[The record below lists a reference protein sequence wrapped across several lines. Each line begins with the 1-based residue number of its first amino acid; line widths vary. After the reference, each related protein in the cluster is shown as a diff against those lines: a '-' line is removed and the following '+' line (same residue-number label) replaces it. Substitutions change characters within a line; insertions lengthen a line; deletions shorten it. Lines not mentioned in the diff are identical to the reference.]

1 MSAIIAFFEF
11 AITFLVDASNFAWIA
26 YSVAAGVALLLTI
39 WLSHARRSWAP
50 LKVVGRLLTIA
61 MAVSLP
67 ALIVIR
73 GDVNRF
79 HQRIDDLAQ
88 FNLVRAANRAAPAPD
103 ATGRYWFYSFYRD
116 PAQPQNLIFCKERV
130 IIEPSA
136 TPDFDFTYYTVP
148 AESTCGAPVAQWN
161 GALIWLEEHRAFLDV
176 ARDPQG
182 TDFLIA
188 YLKLPWQP
196 ARSIRE
202 FDSVGFQMGP
212 ADYGT
217 NPIANV
223 YMLSAR
229 DLSEGEVLERLSR
242 DIRTRVAVAGT
253 GSAPLSV
260 SCHTRTPTYGA
271 ITVEEIMRCDQRAL
285 YSVYAELSGPRED

>member
-1 MSAIIAFFEF
+1 MGPIIAFFEF
-11 AITFLVDASNFAWIA
+11 VITFLVDSSNFAWIA
-26 YSVAAGVALLLTI
+26 YSVAAGVALLLTV
-39 WLSHARRSWAP
+39 WLSHARRSWQP
-50 LKVVGRLLTIA
+50 LRLIGRLLTIS
-61 MAVSLP
+61 MLVSLP

-79 HQRIDDLAQ
+79 QQRINEVAQ
-88 FNLVRAANRAAPAPD
+88 FNLVRAASRAAPAPD

-116 PAQPQNLIFCKERV
+116 PDQPQNLIFCKERV
-130 IIEPSA
+130 IIEVSS
-136 TPDFDFTYYTVP
+136 TPDFDFTYHTVP
-148 AESTCGAPVAQWN
+148 AESSCGAPVAQWN

-176 ARDPQG
+176 ARDLQG
-182 TDFLIA
+182 TDFLFA

-196 ARSIRE
+196 ADSIRE
-202 FDSVGFQMGP
+202 FDSIGFQMGP

-242 DIRTRVAVAGT
+242 DIRTRIAIAGAPT
-253 GSAPLSV
+253 GPLPV
-260 SCHTRTPTYGA
+260 SCIARTPAYGA
-271 ITVEEIMRCDQRAL
+271 IRVQEIVRCDERAL